1 MGKGCVQKNINDIER
16 YRLPDN
22 RSPHS
27 KHVGVI
33 GTYQIRME
41 SNLNDMNLLCYDRLS
56 DLFQENMDSAIGSDT
71 GVSSEGGN
79 KYSCTTDKLV
89 LTTGQIVY
97 INPRNGND
105 SADMQATI
113 TVSNTQEPSPEPE
126 PEQPTDPTEPEE
138 PENP

>member
-1 MGKGCVQKNINDIER
+1 
-16 YRLPDN
+16 
-22 RSPHS
+22 
-27 KHVGVI
+27 
-33 GTYQIRME
+33 ME
-41 SNLNDMNLLCYDRLS
+41 SNLSDMNLLCYDRLS

-71 GVSSEGGN
+71 GVSSEGEN

-113 TVSNTQEPSPEPE
+113 TVSDTQEPSPEPE
-126 PEQPTDPTEPEE
+126 PEQPADLTKTEE
-138 PENP
+138 PGNP